1 MNMVSRA
8 SKLSLPLA
16 NESSRLSDLSANAPP
31 GLNTRKGPNYL
42 ARDTIV
48 VAGTQS
54 PRSQICVQ
62 VPSDDADE
70 AVATCMTRFCCNA
83 RSQPRSDLL
92 NEM

>member
-8 SKLSLPLA
+8 GKLSLPLA
-16 NESSRLSDLSANAPP
+16 NESSRQSDLSANAAPALIQ
-31 GLNTRKGPNYL
+31 GIRLTIWS
-42 ARDTIV
+42 RDTIV

-70 AVATCMTRFCCNA
+70 AVATCMTRFCSNA
-83 RSQPRSDLL
+83 RSATEKRFAR
-92 NEM
+92 

>member
-1 MNMVSRA
+1 MNIVSRA
-8 SKLSLPLA
+8 GKLTLQLA
-16 NESSRLSDLSANAPP
+16 DEFSRQSDLSANAPP
-31 GLNTRKGPNYL
+31 ALIQGRRITIWS
-42 ARDTIV
+42 RDTIV

-83 RSQPRSDLL
+83 RSGAEKRFVQ
-92 NEM
+92 